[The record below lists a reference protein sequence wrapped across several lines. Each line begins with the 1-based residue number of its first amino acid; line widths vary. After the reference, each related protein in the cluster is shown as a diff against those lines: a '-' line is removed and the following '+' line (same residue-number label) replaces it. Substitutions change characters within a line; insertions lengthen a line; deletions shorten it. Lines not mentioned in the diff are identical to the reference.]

1 MQNTQTGKNNSTSFI
16 SMMVHRIREFKL
28 IGRDPVLFMSLLLSG
43 IFIFVFIIFPLFRSV
58 SGGFFSKEGTFD
70 LTYFARYFDN
80 YYGPALRR
88 AFLDTMLMGIL
99 TAAAGT
105 LVGFI
110 FAYAVVRCNIP
121 GKKYV
126 HWLALVPTV
135 SPPFAL
141 ALAMILLFGRNGLIT
156 KKLFGITFV
165 QGMNDVYGLDGLV
178 IVQTITFFS
187 VSYLIL
193 RAMLERLNPAIEE
206 AASSLG
212 AGRFHLFRT
221 ITLPLLIPGIAA
233 SFLLLF
239 VESLADLGNP
249 LFLSGNRT
257 VLSAQI
263 FLAVIGE
270 YNYQKASAL
279 SFVLMIPTLVIFLVQ
294 RYYVN
299 RRTYISVTGKPA
311 GTIILEKD
319 PIIRWIFNILTYA
332 MIAFILLL
340 YATIVYGS

>member
-1 MQNTQTGKNNSTSFI
+1 MQNTQNGTIHSTPNTSSI
-16 SMMVHRIREFKL
+16 VRRIREFAL
-28 IGRDPVLFMSLLLSG
+28 IRRDPVLFMSLLLAG
-43 IFIFVFIIFPLFRSV
+43 IFIFVFIVFPLYRSV
-58 SGGFFSKEGTFD
+58 SGGFISKEGAFD
-70 LTYFARYFDN
+70 VTYFARYFDN
-80 YYGPALRR
+80 YYGPNLRK
-88 AFLDTMLMGIL
+88 AFFDTMLMGVL
-99 TAAAGT
+99 TAALGT
-105 LVGFI
+105 LLGFV

-121 GKKYV
+121 GKRVV

-141 ALAMILLFGRNGLIT
+141 ALSMILLFGRNGLIT
-156 KKLFGITFV
+156 NKVFGITFV

-178 IVQTITFFS
+178 IVQSITFFS

-193 RAMLERLNPAIEE
+193 RAMLERLNPAMEE

-249 LFLSGNRT
+249 LFLSGGRT

-279 SFVLMIPTLVIFLVQ
+279 SFVLMIPTLVIFL
-294 RYYVN
+294 
-299 RRTYISVTGKPA
+299 ISAITS
-311 GTIILEKD
+311 
-319 PIIRWIFNILTYA
+319 
-332 MIAFILLL
+332 IAVHISL
-340 YATIVYGS
+340 

>member
-1 MQNTQTGKNNSTSFI
+1 LYRSVAGGFI
-16 SMMVHRIREFKL
+16 SN
-28 IGRDPVLFMSLLLSG
+28 
-43 IFIFVFIIFPLFRSV
+43 
-58 SGGFFSKEGTFD
+58 EGAWD
-70 LTYFARYFDN
+70 ITYFARYFDN

-88 AFLDTMLMGIL
+88 AFTDTMLMGLL
-99 TAAAGT
+99 TASMGT

-110 FAYAVVRCNIP
+110 FAYAIVRCEIP
-121 GKKYV
+121 GKRIV
-126 HWLALVPTV
+126 HWLALIPTV

-141 ALAMILLFGRNGLIT
+141 ALSMILLFGRNGLIT
-156 KKLFGITFV
+156 NKLLGIQFV
-165 QGMNDVYGLDGLV
+165 KGMNDVYGLDGLV

-193 RAMLERLNPAIEE
+193 RAMLERLNPAMEE
-206 AASSLG
+206 AGASLG

-221 ITLPLLIPGIAA
+221 ITLPLLIPGIAG

-249 LFLSGNRT
+249 LFIAGNKT

-263 FLAVIGE
+263 FMAVIGE

-279 SFVLMIPTLVIFLVQ
+279 SLVLIIPTLVIFIVQ

-311 GTIILEKD
+311 GSHII
-319 PIIRWIFNILTYA
+319 
-332 MIAFILLL
+332 
-340 YATIVYGS
+340 